1 MNIELN
7 ARWGRR
13 AVMASV
19 LTLAVAWSAFGA
31 TSAEAVA
38 FTWFNGTSKAGVWHS
53 KGLYAATYSRHTTS
67 TYDDSNYGAIASQSI
82 PGLGT
87 ASSPGSVT
95 STFTKRQGT
104 FKCKWNWYGQTG
116 TGILKC
122 TFA

>member
-1 MNIELN
+1 MNIEPN

-13 AVMASV
+13 TLMASV

-31 TSAEAVA
+31 TSADAAA
-38 FTWFNGTSKAGVWHS
+38 FTWFNGNSKSGAWHS

-67 TYDDSNYGAIASQSI
+67 TYADKNYGAIASQSI

-87 ASSPGSVT
+87 ASAPGTVT

-104 FKCKWNWYGQTG
+104 FKCKWSWYGQVG